1 MLAQLRYWLKSTWNS
16 RFRHLSS
23 IFAVFPSSFSPLP
36 ISLIVETPSP
46 LPKTTNPKK
55 KKQKKNKTKKKKKQT
70 KKTKQKTKQNKTK
83 ATILDR
89 TSNPSALWCWDQQT
103 QATPMPRST
112 NPQQTQATP
121 VPRLTNP
128 SLGSCSGAK
137 IVIFGFGFLLWCR
150 DITNARVWVVAPKP
164 RFDESV
170 GEV

>member
-55 KKQKKNKTKKKKKQT
+55 KKKKKQT
-70 KKTKQKTKQNKTK
+70 NKQNKTK

-103 QATPMPRST
+103 QAAPMPRST

-121 VPRLTNP
+121 MPRSTNP
-128 SLGSCSGAK
+128 SLGSCSDAK
-137 IVIFGFGFLLWCR
+137 IVIFGFGFLLWCQ
-150 DITNARVWVVAPKP
+150 DIMNAWVWVVAPKP

-170 GEV
+170 GYV